1 MRLITADDFAYKGY
15 QDLIIGFDKDQLTP
29 AGYDFRAGACRNL
42 TTGEETI
49 LAGGK
54 VLEVYHGD
62 FVTILTKES
71 VNMRNRADIFGLVF
85 SKVSFASRGLSHVGT
100 KIDPGFEGKLK
111 LSFENR
117 GYEVFQITENTSICN
132 VAFIEI
138 PDTGGK
144 YFPSD
149 ADFLPSS
156 VIRTSLRLPF
166 PLKRSESLQNRQ
178 WFSMEVLD
186 AYIQLSE
193 ELENFRAEVAANLDR
208 AERIYTGAILTTFL
222 AAIAVVAVLVAAA
235 ALFVNQ
241 LRVPL
246 NSTLLSTSL
255 IFAGVIV
262 FVYTIWSLRKIL
274 SGEKTRKIV
283 DAGNRSFAANG

>member
-1 MRLITADDFAYKGY
+1 
-15 QDLIIGFDKDQLTP
+15 
-29 AGYDFRAGACRNL
+29 
-42 TTGEETI
+42 GEETI

-71 VNMRNRADIFGLVF
+71 VNLRNRADIFGLVF

-193 ELENFRAEVAANLDR
+193 ELE
-208 AERIYTGAILTTFL
+208 
-222 AAIAVVAVLVAAA
+222 
-235 ALFVNQ
+235 
-241 LRVPL
+241 
-246 NSTLLSTSL
+246 
-255 IFAGVIV
+255 
-262 FVYTIWSLRKIL
+262 
-274 SGEKTRKIV
+274 
-283 DAGNRSFAANG
+283 